1 MEQCDLLIKDASLLI
16 RCDQLE
22 HHRDLAVCDGKIRE
36 TGKDLGEKYAPKET
50 LDGKNKLFLPG
61 PIEIRHGRVYR
72 RRQLLYGRSGCRL

>member
-50 LDGKNKLFLPG
+50 LDGWGLTEKAVKNS
-61 PIEIRHGRVYR
+61 
-72 RRQLLYGRSGCRL
+72 LLLKAFY